1 MFSARFGAR
10 FCSKLWAKLSKAF
23 KNVQT
28 HITHTYVSL
37 YISTCVC
44 IRKCE
49 PSLRVNYNDT
59 KQQLVLLIIILMLK
73 YRYIQIYSIV
83 MCDFQHSLA
92 LHLFLTLFM
101 GVFKAHFK
109 FFWISSF
116 LYLLLSVLQNLL
128 NKHNMPSDS
137 IRICTCMGDICVRTS
152 NRKTKEW
159 TLFVDKILWT
169 VDSYS

>member
-28 HITHTYVSL
+28 HITHTHTYVSL
-37 YISTCVC
+37 YIFTCVC

-73 YRYIQIYSIV
+73 YRYIQIYSFV
-83 MCDFQHSLA
+83 MCDFQQSLS
-92 LHLFLTLFM
+92 LYLSLTLTLFM

-137 IRICTCMGDICVRTS
+137 IRICMRA
-152 NRKTKEW
+152 
-159 TLFVDKILWT
+159 FV
-169 VDSYS
+169 